1 MAREHSVPQESISIS
16 NVSMKPGSKKGDGFM
31 CLIAA
36 IDLEACVDGQKSRKS
51 YIAKY
56 APDGHRAA
64 MLTEVLPSLL
74 LIL

>member
-1 MAREHSVPQESISIS
+1 MAREHGVPVARVSISD
-16 NVSMKPGSKKGDGFM
+16 VSVKPGSKKCDGFM